1 MEKILTCECVGVLVL
16 ISIFS
21 KNAYRK
27 LPIKHPRIL
36 FKNKNFWVSAFSN

>member
-1 MEKILTCECVGVLVL
+1 MEKILTCESVGVLVL

-27 LPIKHPRIL
+27 LTIKHPGLL
-36 FKNKNFWVSAFSN
+36 FKNKNFSISACSN